1 MRQKQEITDIW
12 AKLFP
17 QFSGSS
23 GTLQGRVKEMMV
35 HSILMGLVP
44 AGAKVPTSRALASAL
59 GLSRNTVSL
68 ALQVLVDKGF
78 LIAAARSGLVVNGDI
93 LLGQAVQ
100 SSIQVPGPTDLQW
113 NARLRS
119 RARDQRNIV
128 KPANWQDFAYPFVYG
143 QFDHSLVPLRDWRAC
158 AHQALFA
165 PAVRKWAQDH
175 INRDYEPLLDQIQH
189 RLLPARGIM
198 AKRDE
203 ILVTAGAQMA
213 CYLLANVLL
222 DRKTLVGIEDPGYPD
237 ARNNFML
244 RSDYVKALPIDA
256 DGLIAS
262 RAMAQCAYAYVTPS
276 HQCPTTVTMP
286 LKRRQEI
293 LAFAKKHDVVLFEDD
308 HESELNFSGRP
319 LPALKSLDTDG
330 RVIYLGSLSKTLA
343 HGLRIGYIV
352 APAELIRELRALRR
366 LIIRHT
372 PANNAHTASLFI
384 AQGHHDAFIRKLNV
398 TYRERREL
406 LTRAFAKHL
415 PQFHIMPS
423 QGGSGAWIQ
432 GPAGLNSQALTES
445 CAARSV
451 LIEPGDIFFKKSSAA
466 SQSYLRLGYAAI
478 PGNLIDAGVQELAR
492 AYATLQA
499 QPPRQ
504 TGARPHRTTPA
515 TAMKDGPGSMRT
527 GIQVQSGGEVAAAG
541 GRVAGSRCA

>member
-1 MRQKQEITDIW
+1 MRQKQEITGIW

-17 QFSGSS
+17 QFSSS
-23 GTLQGRVKEMMV
+23 SATLQGRVKEMMV

-44 AGAKVPTSRALASAL
+44 AGAKVPPSRALATAL

-68 ALQVLVDKGF
+68 ALQMLVDKGF
-78 LIAAARSGLVVNGDI
+78 LIALSRSGLVVNGDI

-100 SSIQVPGPTDLQW
+100 SSPQAATQTGMQW
-113 NARLRS
+113 DKRFVSHLEG
-119 RARDQRNIV
+119 QRNII
-128 KPANWQDFAYPFVYG
+128 KPANWQDYPYPFIYG
-143 QFDHSLVPLRDWRAC
+143 QFDASLVPLKEWRAC
-158 AHQALFA
+158 AHQALFV
-165 PAVRKWAQDH
+165 PAVKKWAQDH
-175 INRDYEPLLDQIQH
+175 INRDSEALLDQIQH

-198 AKRDE
+198 ARRDE

-222 DRKTLVGIEDPGYPD
+222 DRKTVVGIEDPGYPD
-237 ARNNFML
+237 ARNNFLL
-244 RSDYVKALPIDA
+244 RSDHVKALPIDP
-256 DGLIAS
+256 DGLMPS
-262 RAMAQCAYAYVTPS
+262 RAMGQCAYVYVTPS

-286 LKRRQEI
+286 LARRQEI
-293 LAFAKKHDVVLFEDD
+293 LALAKKRDVVLFEDD

-398 TYRERREL
+398 TYRERRAL
-406 LTRAFAKHL
+406 LTSAFSKYL
-415 PQFHIMPS
+415 PQFQVMPS
-423 QGGSGAWIQ
+423 QGGSGAWIK
-432 GPAGLNSQALTES
+432 GPDGLNTQTLAEN
-445 CAARSV
+445 CAARGV
-451 LIEPGDIFFKKSSAA
+451 LIEPGDIFFKRSSAV
-466 SQSYLRLGYAAI
+466 SQSHLRLGYAAI
-478 PGNLIDAGVQELAR
+478 PGSLIDAGVQELAK
-492 AYATLQA
+492 AFVM
-499 QPPRQ
+499 
-504 TGARPHRTTPA
+504 H
-515 TAMKDGPGSMRT
+515 
-527 GIQVQSGGEVAAAG
+527 
-541 GRVAGSRCA
+541 

>member
-1 MRQKQEITDIW
+1 MRKKQEITGIW
-12 AKLFP
+12 VKLFP

-23 GTLQGRVKEMMV
+23 ATLQGRVKEMMV

-78 LIAAARSGLVVNGDI
+78 LIAVARSGLVVNGDI
-93 LLGQAVQ
+93 LQGQAVQ
-100 SSIQVPGPTDLQW
+100 SAPQTATATGMQW
-113 NARLRS
+113 DKRLVS
-119 RARDQRNIV
+119 HLDSQRNII
-128 KPANWQDFAYPFVYG
+128 KPANWQDYPYPFIYG
-143 QFDHSLVPLRDWRAC
+143 QFDASLVPLRDWRAC
-158 AHQALFA
+158 AHQALFV
-165 PAVRKWAQDH
+165 PAVKKWAQDH
-175 INRDYEPLLDQIQH
+175 INRDSEALLDQIQH

-198 AKRDE
+198 ARRDE

-222 DRKTLVGIEDPGYPD
+222 DRKTVVGIEDPGYPD
-237 ARNNFML
+237 ARNNFLL
-244 RSDYVKALPIDA
+244 RSDHVKALPIDA

-262 RAMAQCAYAYVTPS
+262 RTMGQCAYVYVTPS

-286 LKRRQEI
+286 LARRQEI
-293 LAFAKKHDVVLFEDD
+293 LALAQKRDVVLFEDD

-352 APAELIRELRALRR
+352 APAELVHELRALRR
-366 LIIRHT
+366 LMIRHT

-384 AQGHHDAFIRKLNV
+384 AQGHHDAFIRKLNM

-406 LTRAFAKHL
+406 LTSAFSKYL

-423 QGGSGAWIQ
+423 LGGSGAWIK
-432 GPAGLNSQALTES
+432 GPDGLNAQTLAEK
-445 CAARSV
+445 CATRGV
-451 LIEPGDIFFKKSSAA
+451 LIEPGDVFFKKSSAA
-466 SQSYLRLGYAAI
+466 SQSHLRLGYAAI
-478 PGNLIDAGVQELAR
+478 PGNLIDAGVQELAH
-492 AYATLQA
+492 AY
-499 QPPRQ
+499 
-504 TGARPHRTTPA
+504 
-515 TAMKDGPGSMRT
+515 K
-527 GIQVQSGGEVAAAG
+527 SGGA
-541 GRVAGSRCA
+541 

>member
-1 MRQKQEITDIW
+1 MRQKQEITGIW

-23 GTLQGRVKEMMV
+23 ATLQGRVKEMMV

-44 AGAKVPTSRALASAL
+44 PGAKVPTSRALASAL

-68 ALQVLVDKGF
+68 AMQVLVDKGF
-78 LIAAARSGLVVNGDI
+78 LIAVSRSGLVVNSDI
-93 LLGQAVQ
+93 LLGQAVR
-100 SSIQVPGPTDLQW
+100 SSPQTTAQAGMQW
-113 NARLRS
+113 DKRLVTHLES
-119 RARDQRNIV
+119 QRNII
-128 KPANWQDFAYPFVYG
+128 KPANWQEFAYPFIYG
-143 QFDHSLVPLRDWRAC
+143 QFDASLVPLKDWRAC

-165 PAVRKWAQDH
+165 PAVKKWAQDH
-175 INRDYEPLLDQIQH
+175 INRDSEALLDQVQH
-189 RLLPARGIM
+189 RLLPARGIL
-198 AKRDE
+198 ARRDE

-222 DRKTLVGIEDPGYPD
+222 ERNTVVGIEDPGYPD
-237 ARNNFML
+237 ARNNFLL
-244 RSDYVKALPIDA
+244 RSDHVKALPIDA

-262 RAMAQCAYAYVTPS
+262 RAMGQCAYVYVTPS

-286 LKRRQEI
+286 LARRQEI
-293 LAFAKKHDVVLFEDD
+293 LALAKKRDVVLFEDD

-352 APAELIRELRALRR
+352 APAELIRELRSLQR

-406 LTRAFAKHL
+406 LTRAFAKYL
-415 PQFHIMPS
+415 PQFQIMPS
-423 QGGSGAWIQ
+423 QGGSGAWIK
-432 GPAGLNSQALTES
+432 GPDGLNTQTLAEN
-445 CAARSV
+445 CAARGV
-451 LIEPGDIFFKKSSAA
+451 LIEPGDIFFKKSSLATL
-466 SQSYLRLGYAAI
+466 SHLRLGYAAI
-478 PGNLIDAGVQELAR
+478 PGSLIDAGVHAM
-492 AYATLQA
+492 A
-499 QPPRQ
+499 Q
-504 TGARPHRTTPA
+504 
-515 TAMKDGPGSMRT
+515 
-527 GIQVQSGGEVAAAG
+527 VYNSGGA
-541 GRVAGSRCA
+541 

>member
-1 MRQKQEITDIW
+1 MRQKQELTDIW
-12 AKLFP
+12 VKLFP
-17 QFSGSS
+17 QFAGSS
-23 GTLQGRVKEMMV
+23 TTLQGRVREMMV

-44 AGAKVPTSRALASAL
+44 PGAKVPTSRALAGAL

-78 LIAAARSGLVVNGDI
+78 LIASARSGLVVNAEI
-93 LLGQAVQ
+93 LLGQATH
-100 SSIQVPGPTDLQW
+100 PTETTSLPSALKW
-113 NARLRS
+113 EARLVS
-119 RARDQRNIV
+119 HVSQQRNII
-128 KPANWQDFAYPFVYG
+128 KPANWQDYTYPFVYG
-143 QFDHSLVPLRDWRAC
+143 QFDPSLVPLKDWRAC
-158 AHQALFA
+158 AHQALFV

-175 INRDYEPLLDQIQH
+175 INRDSEALLDQIQH

-198 AKRDE
+198 ARREE

-213 CYLLANVLL
+213 CYLLANVLI
-222 DRKTLVGIEDPGYPD
+222 DHKTVVGIEDPGYPD
-237 ARNNFML
+237 ARNNFLL
-244 RSDYVKALPIDA
+244 RSDHVKALPIDT

-262 RAMAQCAYAYVTPS
+262 RAMGECAYVYVTPS

-286 LKRRQEI
+286 LARRQEI
-293 LAFAKKHDVVLFEDD
+293 LALAKKNDVVLFEDD

-372 PANNAHTASLFI
+372 PANNAHIASLFI

-398 TYRERREL
+398 TYRERREV
-406 LTRAFAKHL
+406 LTSAFAKYL
-415 PQFHIMPS
+415 PQFSIAPS
-423 QGGSGAWIQ
+423 QGGSGAWIK
-432 GPAGLNSQALTES
+432 GPDGLNTQILAEK
-445 CAARSV
+445 CAASSI
-451 LIEPGDIFFKKSSAA
+451 LIEPGDIFFKETSLA

-478 PGNLIDAGVQELAR
+478 PNALIDAGVQELAR
-492 AYATLQA
+492 TYE
-499 QPPRQ
+499 R
-504 TGARPHRTTPA
+504 G
-515 TAMKDGPGSMRT
+515 
-527 GIQVQSGGEVAAAG
+527 
-541 GRVAGSRCA
+541 